1 MQSSAERSI
10 VKILKKK
17 IDFLLDTTYQRLHS
31 YKMPEPGLQLT
42 APASKFNV
50 IPPWIILSP
59 QHWYFSKR
67 LLSAYYV
74 PTLRYMLEF
83 KESRAVSKGEEG
95 ETPAAA

>member
-42 APASKFNV
+42 APASKLMLFH
-50 IPPWIILSP
+50 PGS
-59 QHWYFSKR
+59 YC
-67 LLSAYYV
+67 LLNIDISAKDY
-74 PTLRYMLEF
+74 
-83 KESRAVSKGEEG
+83 
-95 ETPAAA
+95 